1 MSLTMVIQRKN
12 FAKAMRKVCH
22 FLFFPFPC
30 YENLIGKYF
39 ECRRKTMGFSTSF
52 FLWDGISIRK
62 QLVLYNTED
71 VSQFFPYT
79 AVMQFMGSAKNIC
92 ICHFPYYE
100 NPLGRL
106 FPKLC
111 EKNGHF
117 QFPDRFYNLDIGTLH
132 QAMLNLL
139 QNSGISFVMC
149 PVGLGVDE
157 IEAPILR

>member
-1 MSLTMVIQRKN
+1 MLYTTEN
-12 FAKAMRKVCH
+12 VC
-22 FLFFPFPC
+22 PF
-30 YENLIGKYF
+30 
-39 ECRRKTMGFSTSF
+39 
-52 FLWDGISIRK
+52 
-62 QLVLYNTED
+62 
-71 VSQFFPYT
+71 QFFPYT
-79 AVMQFMGSAKNIC
+79 AVMQFTGFAKSIY

-111 EKNGHF
+111 EKNGHV
-117 QFPDRFYNLDIGTLH
+117 QFPDRFYNMDIGTLH

-157 IEAPILR
+157 IEAPILRQKYVYWYPKSFSWDESCCIVPFMGKYMHFRM